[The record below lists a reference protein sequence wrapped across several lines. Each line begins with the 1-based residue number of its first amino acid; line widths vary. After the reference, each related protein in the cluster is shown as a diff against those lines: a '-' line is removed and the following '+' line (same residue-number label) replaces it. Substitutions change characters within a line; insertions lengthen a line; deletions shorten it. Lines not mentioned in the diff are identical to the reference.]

1 MDSIGLF
8 VKHVNQIDYND
19 LPPAVIENTKKL
31 IVDSIGTG
39 VAGQYAPGCIEALEV
54 VKAWQGSPE
63 ATVLLSNFRCPA
75 PWAGMLNSIF
85 MHALDFDDTLD
96 ESAHHGNVSVL
107 PAAMAVAEAKGGVS
121 GKDLICAV
129 ALGLDVSCRVA
140 LSIKTPLS
148 WTRASTCGYFGA
160 TTSAAKVLGLNEEK
174 LWNAY
179 GIAYAQ
185 TAGNIQAL
193 VDGAMAKR
201 MQLGFAVKDS
211 ILSVA
216 LAEKG
221 VTGAK
226 NVLEGDYGYFKL
238 YERDEYD
245 KRVLLKDLGKDFYG
259 NRLST
264 KPYPCCR
271 ITHAAIDLS
280 LELKKQ
286 HGLDLDDIEK
296 ITVTGSQMV
305 HDVVGKPFQIRKNP
319 QVDAQF
325 SLPYTVIAALSKG
338 SVRLSD
344 FEEHNVINDNRIAD
358 LTRLVEVKKDTTI
371 DARDMMQCSMKIL
384 TKTGRVFSTRTDAPK
399 GNPLN
404 PMSLEECNQKFRR
417 CFEYNPRNF
426 EENKVSAIL
435 DMLVH
440 LEDLNDVRTLCEAL
454 G

>member
-8 VKHVNQIDYND
+8 VKHVIKIDFND

-31 IVDSIGTG
+31 IIDSIGTG
-39 VAGQYAPGCIEALEV
+39 VAGQHAPSCIESLEV

-63 ATVLLSNFRCPA
+63 ATVLFSDFRCPA

-96 ESAHHGNVSVL
+96 ESAHHGNVAVL

-121 GKDLICAV
+121 GRDLICAV
-129 ALGLDVSCRVA
+129 ALGLDVSCRMA

-148 WTRASTCGYFGA
+148 WTRASTCGFFGA
-160 TTSAAKVLGLNEEK
+160 TTSAAKVLGLDEEK

-238 YERDEYD
+238 YERNKYD
-245 KRVLLKDLGKDFYG
+245 KSVLLKDLGKDFYG
-259 NRLST
+259 NRLSI

-271 ITHAAIDLS
+271 ITHAAIDIAH
-280 LELKKQ
+280 ELKKQ

-325 SLPYTVIAALSKG
+325 SLPYTVITALSKG

-344 FEEHNVINDNRIAD
+344 FEEHNVINDKRIAD

-371 DARDMMQCSMKIL
+371 DAKDMMQCSMEIV
-384 TKTGRVFSTRTDAPK
+384 TKTGRVFSKRTDAPK
-399 GNPLN
+399 GNPIN
-404 PMSLEECNQKFRR
+404 PMSIEECNQKFRR

-426 EENKVSAIL
+426 EEKKVSTIL

-440 LEDLNDVRTLCEAL
+440 LEDLNDVRTLCETL